1 MLLRLSQL
9 GSDPRALFTL
19 VIALAIAFMV
29 GIAFH
34 EFSHAFVAFLLGDHT
49 AQNLGRLTLNPL
61 AHLDPAGTVLLLL
74 VGFGWGKPT
83 PVNPNNL
90 RNGPKAGM
98 AVVSAA
104 GPISNFI
111 MAGIFS
117 IPLKFGLLPLSNFSL
132 QHPHGIGEYLAF
144 LLFYVVV
151 INVLLGLF
159 NLLPIAPLD
168 GAKLAAGIFPGEMGD
183 FFRRMEPYGPG
194 ILMGMFMLSWI
205 SPQLSVFS
213 RVIGPLEDRIL
224 NLLFN

>member
-1 MLLRLSQL
+1 MLFNL
-9 GSDPRALFTL
+9 GQFGTDPRAAITQL
-19 VIALAIAFMV
+19 IAFAVALIV

-34 EFSHAFVAFLLGDHT
+34 EFSHAFVAFSLGDNT
-49 AQNLGRLTLNPL
+49 AKNLGRLTLNPL
-61 AHLDPAGTVLLLL
+61 AHLDPAGSVMILLI
-74 VGFGWGKPT
+74 GFGWGKPT

-98 AVVSAA
+98 ALVSVA

-111 MAGIFS
+111 MAALFS
-117 IPLKFGLLPLSNFSL
+117 IPLKFGLFHLSN
-132 QHPHGIGEYLAF
+132 QIYRHPHGFSEYMSY
-144 LLFYVVV
+144 LLFFVVV
-151 INVLLGLF
+151 INILLGLF

-194 ILMGMFMLSWI
+194 ILMGLILLSWV

-213 RVIGPLEDRIL
+213 RVIGPLQDRIYQ
-224 NLLFN
+224 LLSS